1 MIWYYFLQTLCFVR
15 IFTSGEEE
23 KSVSLR
29 QYSHWELTI
38 EIKQSIIELII
49 TVEMSLANSREQ
61 RSTAGNRMSKL
72 LDAEEEDEFYK
83 TTYGGFNDVSITIY
97 IMCIYD

>member
-1 MIWYYFLQTLCFVR
+1 M
-15 IFTSGEEE
+15 
-23 KSVSLR
+23 
-29 QYSHWELTI
+29 
-38 EIKQSIIELII
+38 II

-83 TTYGGFNDVSITIY
+83 TTYGGFNDVSIILIY
-97 IMCIYD
+97 IYIYCAYI

>member
-1 MIWYYFLQTLCFVR
+1 
-15 IFTSGEEE
+15 
-23 KSVSLR
+23 
-29 QYSHWELTI
+29 
-38 EIKQSIIELII
+38 
-49 TVEMSLANSREQ
+49 MSLANSREQ

-97 IMCIYD
+97 ILCIYIYIIFLTYLMH

>member
-1 MIWYYFLQTLCFVR
+1 M
-15 IFTSGEEE
+15 
-23 KSVSLR
+23 
-29 QYSHWELTI
+29 
-38 EIKQSIIELII
+38 II

-83 TTYGGFNDVSITIY
+83 TTYGGFNDVSIILYTYIY
-97 IMCIYD
+97 CAYI